1 MHTEFSIK
9 DGMLNPKKVVHKA
22 IASGMKALAITDATA
37 MFGDVIFYKA
47 ASAAGI
53 KPILGADC
61 SITNHYNRDD
71 YLRLLFLARN
81 HQGYLT
87 LCDLLSRA
95 WLTNQYKDRG
105 EVDLDWITPE
115 MADGLIVLSGFN
127 TGAIGKAILN
137 GSLSAAE
144 QEARRL
150 SQKFPHFFMELQRVG
165 RPNDEMLVAESV
177 KLAKKLGLPVVA
189 TQPIQ
194 FENSE
199 DFEFHEARVAIAD
212 GWQIRLVLVFTRL
225 SSISVRKKKCA
236 SSSKTFLLRLKTAL
250 KLQNAAMSRSNSG
263 NRSCRFSR
271 RPTVCLSKT
280 TWHSSRAR
288 A

>member
-1 MHTEFSIK
+1 
-9 DGMLNPKKVVHKA
+9 
-22 IASGMKALAITDATA
+22 
-37 MFGDVIFYKA
+37 
-47 ASAAGI
+47 
-53 KPILGADC
+53 
-61 SITNHYNRDD
+61 
-71 YLRLLFLARN
+71 
-81 HQGYLT
+81 
-87 LCDLLSRA
+87 
-95 WLTNQYKDRG
+95 
-105 EVDLDWITPE
+105 

-194 FENSE
+194 LRTRKILNSMKL
-199 DFEFHEARVAIAD
+199 AWRLPTASR
-212 GWQIRLVLVFTRL
+212 WQIRLVLVFTRL

-280 TWHSSRAR
+280 TWHGSRAR